1 MWQDTGL
8 WRLCL
13 LLTGVVFTHP
23 APHQVWQEE
32 FLLRMGPA
40 ARSAVCP
47 SSHHTSQQVSP
58 VAFGILRLGECK
70 EAQELWTL
78 SHFYLQSTIENLF
91 CFAFLLPG
99 ELREH
104 FAKFGHIKRCS
115 VPFVSIKIITKT
127 IAGWDGG
134 ISVVEHCLVCMRLWV
149 WSQTSRWKNYH
160 LILVFFYQHIKYI
173 I

>member
-1 MWQDTGL
+1 MPSAYRGCFHTPSTAPGMARRVSAQDGACSQVS
-8 WRLCL
+8 RLSI
-13 LLTGVVFTHP
+13 FP
-23 APHQVWQEE
+23 
-32 FLLRMGPA
+32 
-40 ARSAVCP
+40 
-47 SSHHTSQQVSP
+47 SQQVSP

-70 EAQELWTL
+70 EAQEFWTL
-78 SHFYLQSTIENLF
+78 SHFYLQSTVENLF

-160 LILVFFYQHIKYI
+160 LILVFFLSAYKIHYLMEWNSLKICW
-173 I
+173 